1 MIRSAQNRPFA
12 VTAGLAA
19 LATVVAALVVGS
31 AATVRAQG
39 ATANQGAAA
48 TKSVAALGRLEPAG
62 GIVRLG
68 LPSTPEAISG
78 AVITRLHVE
87 RGADVKAGQVL
98 AEADTVRVLKAR
110 LAESRADL
118 ETARRDAVASVS
130 LAEEACV
137 LAEVAARQ
145 SRRQDE
151 LLQRRLTSDDVAE
164 QSKGNAE
171 AGAATCKAR
180 RAAASVAQSRIAS
193 ADAAVTRQQ
202 AELDR
207 AYVRAPFAGRILD
220 VHAHVGE
227 LVGAHG
233 VFELGRVDQMV
244 AIAEVYETDI
254 RHVRVGQ
261 KARIKSDALA
271 ARPDGHRRPHPAQGA
286 EARRDRHRPR
296 RPQGRAHHRGR
307 DQARRLRAGGLAQP
321 AAGRSR
327 DSALSG
333 MAPAWL
339 SAPLGW
345 KQLRH
350 RPLRLLVAVAGIS
363 FAVLLIMM
371 QLGFRSALFESTL
384 RFHERF
390 EYDIALFS
398 PDSVFIVR
406 PAAFSIRRLYQ
417 ALGADAVEDVS
428 PVYIF
433 PAIWKNPWGT
443 DRRSIQ
449 SIGVDP
455 EHGPAR
461 HARVLRRARAAA
473 PAGRRAVR
481 RRVASRVRR
490 RPRALRRRRPD
501 HDGGQRPLRSRSW
514 GWSRSARRSASTAR

>member
-1 MIRSAQNRPFA
+1 MIRSAQNRPLA

-19 LATVVAALVVGS
+19 VATVAAALLVGS

-39 ATANQGAAA
+39 ANTNQGAAG

-78 AVITRLHVE
+78 AVVTRIHVE

-98 AEADTVRVLKAR
+98 AEADTIPVLKAH
-110 LAESRADL
+110 LAEARADL

-207 AYVRAPFAGRILD
+207 AYIRAPFAGRILD
-220 VHAHVGE
+220 VHTHVGE

-271 ARPDGHRRPHPAQGA
+271 GDLTGTVARIRPKVQKLDEIGT
-286 EARRDRHRPR
+286 D
-296 RPQGRAHHRGR
+296 
-307 DQARRLRAGGLAQP
+307 P
-321 AAGRSR
+321 AARKDAR
-327 DSALSG
+327 IIEVEIKLDDSA
-333 MAPAWL
+333 
-339 SAPLGW
+339 
-345 KQLRH
+345 
-350 RPLRLLVAVAGIS
+350 
-363 FAVLLIMM
+363 
-371 QLGFRSALFESTL
+371 
-384 RFHERF
+384 
-390 EYDIALFS
+390 
-398 PDSVFIVR
+398 
-406 PAAFSIRRLYQ
+406 PAASLSLLQ
-417 ALGADAVEDVS
+417 VEVE
-428 PVYIF
+428 
-433 PAIWKNPWGT
+433 
-443 DRRSIQ
+443 
-449 SIGVDP
+449 IG
-455 EHGPAR
+455 R
-461 HARVLRRARAAA
+461 
-473 PAGRRAVR
+473 
-481 RRVASRVRR
+481 
-490 RPRALRRRRPD
+490 
-501 HDGGQRPLRSRSW
+501 
-514 GWSRSARRSASTAR
+514 